1 MNYNR
6 STNHSCLTRQFNLR
20 ISDCNNCY
28 TILSGQYITKIP
40 HMSLLSIWSPV
51 IETSWIVMSTSTYTI
66 ITQISFLVDVKTMLS
81 RAESRYLY
89 SQLCFRPFLHF
100 LEHDQPNHF
109 PITISLKH
117 TDSAL
122 SIGLGYS

>member
-28 TILSGQYITKIP
+28 TILSGQYITKIS

-51 IETSWIVMSTSTYTI
+51 IETSWIVVSTGTYTI
-66 ITQISFLVDVKTMLS
+66 VTQISFLVNVKTMLS
-81 RAESRYLY
+81 RTESGYLY
-89 SQLCFRPFLHF
+89 RHLCFRSIICL
-100 LEHDQPNHF
+100 LKHDQPNHF
-109 PITISLKH
+109 PITISLKD
-117 TDSAL
+117 TDS
-122 SIGLGYS
+122 